1 MTDKRLIEVA
11 FPLKQASID
20 SVREKTGHKGH
31 PSTLHTWPA
40 RRPLAASRAALIAT
54 LLPDPGSDEKR
65 KEMIER
71 LGGKLVKTVKKKKR
85 SDGNVEEVDSWETE
99 GGVLRWGRESSP
111 EMDRFREEIR
121 KSYGDRAPKMLDPF
135 SGGGAIPLEAMR
147 LGCEVTAADI
157 NPVAWFILKCTLEYP
172 QRLAGQIKKLPDF
185 ALADTDFMAEYL
197 EARGL
202 KLAEPSRRRKRSNGS
217 RQGSSKSA
225 EGQETLDLLS
235 QENDNLSSDALNAN
249 FAWHLRAWARRVL
262 KKARKELARFYPLYA
277 EYCTLE
283 PYRVATHP
291 KGESFKLIPLDD
303 EGEPR
308 LDLLN
313 FSGGG
318 GGGVE
323 DLHQD
328 ASDNLSIHP
337 SKPRWIPKP
346 VIAYLWARTVR
357 CKSCRAIVPLLKTCW
372 IVKKDSKKVLL
383 VLNPLADG
391 SGVEFYIDIDADSG
405 RPDTGTM
412 SRAGVTCPC
421 CRTIMTMEDLR
432 VEGRGGRLGTVMTA
446 VVVDGYKGKEYRLPT
461 PHEIEIAEKASSEL
475 DRVFA
480 EVPFG
485 LPSEAMAGI
494 GTLGFRVPLY
504 GLNQWKD
511 LFTPRQLLALGTL
524 VKASRDSLT
533 EISDIYAEEEW
544 REAIFGFL
552 AIVLDKTAD
561 RSSSICRWLSS
572 GESTTG
578 MFARFTLS
586 MVWDFAEIPVI
597 KEAGGG
603 WLAQSEWI
611 ARYLEHGL
619 DATKHGSVR
628 VLKQSAIEVPAHE
641 VDIIVTDPPYYDAIP
656 YSDLMDFFYVWLR
669 RTLNGLS
676 PEIDAV
682 FSESSGP
689 KWNHEANDGEL
700 IDDASRFD
708 KDREKSKKNYEAGM
722 ARAFSACYQALRPDG
737 RLVIVFAHK
746 HPDAWET
753 LVSAVIK
760 AGFTVTGSWPIQTEM
775 NSRMRAISSA
785 ALASS
790 IWLVCRKRDPK
801 AKAGWDKPVIEEMQS
816 NIVRCLRDFWD
827 AGIRGPDF
835 VWSATGPALEAY
847 SRYPAVKKASEPG
860 QLMEVDEFLRQVR
873 RIVVDFV
880 VGNVLSPE
888 GESSVGDHSL
898 DDITTYYLL
907 HRNDF
912 GFEGAQAGACILYMV
927 SCNLLDRELTDTH
940 GLLVK
945 GGRSGKPRSDDD
957 SDAAGEEGGQ
967 SVASGGNEFR
977 LKAWS
982 ARSSQSLGEESAA
995 GRVVPMIDQVHKLMH
1010 LWKAGNVV
1018 KVDDYLDRH
1027 SLRRSQIF
1035 SRLIQALI
1043 EQSRRDSK
1051 NSDERSILERL
1062 ANHLKSVGSTSQPGL
1077 DLEG

>member
-11 FPLKQASID
+11 FPLIQASID

-54 LLPDPGSDEKR
+54 LLPDPGSDAKR
-65 KEMIER
+65 KKMVER

-85 SDGNVEEVDSWETE
+85 SDGNTEEIDMWQTE

-111 EMDRFREEIR
+111 EMDDFRQEIR
-121 KSYGDRAPKMLDPF
+121 EAHGGRAPKMLDPF

-147 LGCEVTAADI
+147 LGCDVTAADI

-172 QRLAGQIKKLPDF
+172 QRLSGQRKRLPDF
-185 ALADTDFMAEYL
+185 ALEDTDFMVEYFK
-197 EARGL
+197 AKGL
-202 KLAEPSRRRKRSNGS
+202 KLVGVDSQEH
-217 RQGSSKSA
+217 
-225 EGQETLDLLS
+225 ETLDLLTEEDDGS
-235 QENDNLSSDALNAN
+235 EFSNAN
-249 FAWHLRAWARRVL
+249 FAWHLRAWSRRIL

-277 EYCTLE
+277 EYCTLK
-283 PYRVATHP
+283 PYEIAKHP
-291 KGESFKLIPLDD
+291 SGESFKLVPLDD
-303 EGEPR
+303 DGEPR

-318 GGGVE
+318 GGVEGVYRNI
-323 DLHQD
+323 
-328 ASDNLSIHP
+328 SDNLSNHP
-337 SKPRWIPKP
+337 FEPRWIPKP

-357 CKSCRAIVPLLKTCW
+357 CKSCRATVPLLKTCW
-372 IVKKDSKKVLL
+372 VVKKSTKKVLL
-383 VLNPLADG
+383 VINPLADG
-391 SGVEFYIDIDADSG
+391 SGVEFDIDINPDSDKT
-405 RPDTGTM
+405 DTGTM
-412 SRAGVTCPC
+412 SRAGADCPC

-432 VEGRGGRLGTVMTA
+432 VEGRGGRLGAMMTA
-446 VVVDGYKGKEYRLPT
+446 VVVDGPQGKEYRLPT
-461 PHEIEIAEKASSEL
+461 SHEIEMAEKSSGEL
-475 DRVFA
+475 ERIFD
-480 EVPFG
+480 EIPFG

-494 GTLGFRVPLY
+494 GALGFRVPLY
-504 GLNQWKD
+504 GFHQWKN

-524 VKASRDSLT
+524 VKALRDSLT
-533 EISDIYAEEEW
+533 EIFDIYPEEEW
-544 REAIFGFL
+544 REATIGFL
-552 AIVLDKTAD
+552 AILLDKTAD
-561 RSSSICRWLSS
+561 RSSSICRWLSA
-572 GESTTG
+572 GETTTG

-586 MVWDFAEIPVI
+586 MVWDFAEVPVI
-597 KEAGGG
+597 KESGGG

-611 ARYLEHGL
+611 ARYLEHGF
-619 DATKHGSVR
+619 DATKHGNVR
-628 VLKQSAIEVPAHE
+628 VLRKSAVDVAAHE
-641 VDIIVTDPPYYDAIP
+641 VDIVVTDPPYYDAIP

-669 RTLNGLS
+669 RTLHGLS

-682 FSESSGP
+682 FSEQTGP
-689 KWNHEANDGEL
+689 KWDHEKNDGEL
-700 IDDASRFD
+700 IDDSSRFG
-708 KDREKSKKNYEAGM
+708 KDRKKSKRNYEAGM
-722 ARAFSACYQALRPDG
+722 ARAFSACYQALRPEG

-753 LVSAVIK
+753 LVSAVIS

-775 NSRMRAISSA
+775 GSRMRAISSA

-801 AKAGWDKPVIEEMQS
+801 TKAGWDKPVIEEMQS

-847 SRYPAVKKASEPG
+847 SRYPAVKKTSEPG
-860 QLMEVDEFLRQVR
+860 RLMGVDEFLRQVR

-880 VGNVLSPE
+880 VGNVLSPK
-888 GESSVGDHSL
+888 GESSAGDRPL

-927 SCNLLDRELTDTH
+927 SCNLSDRELIDTH
-940 GLLVK
+940 DLLAR
-945 GGRSGKPRSDDD
+945 GGRSGSSASNAEPDG
-957 SDAAGEEGGQ
+957 AGEESGQ
-967 SVASGGNEFR
+967 SMKSSGNEFR

-982 ARSSQSLGEESAA
+982 ARRHPSLGEEGAA
-995 GRVVPMIDQVHKLMH
+995 GRAVPLIDQVHKLMH
-1010 LWKAGNVV
+1010 LWKAGNAA

-1027 SLRRSQIF
+1027 SLRRSEIF

-1043 EQSRRDSK
+1043 EQSSCDSK
-1051 NSDERSILERL
+1051 NSDERSILESL
-1062 ANHLKSVGSTSQPGL
+1062 ANHLRSVGSRPRYLFDRG
-1077 DLEG
+1077 G